1 MIDFSDKP
9 LSLKIAAPVF
19 YVDVIIGILY
29 VFFAVKSLFES
40 PSIDQMAV
48 LGLFIYAPFSVFIF
62 MQVAV
67 ILAVGY
73 MILRGMYKWSKA
85 AIVAGVFTVPLALLL
100 ILASVANSTDFR
112 LDLQT
117 SGGVVILLF
126 VFLAPLF
133 MAVVAYH
140 DIKYRLPAT
149 KSKIARST
157 PGIGK

>member
-19 YVDVIIGILY
+19 YIDVIIGVLY

-40 PSIDQMAV
+40 PSIDQMGV
-48 LGLFIYAPFSVFIF
+48 FGLLVYAPFFVFIL
-62 MQVAV
+62 MQIAA
-67 ILAVGY
+67 ILAIGY
-73 MILRGMYKWSKA
+73 LILRSMYKWSKV
-85 AIVAGVFTVPLALLL
+85 AIVAGVFAVPFALLF
-100 ILASVANSTDFR
+100 ILGFIASSAEFR

-117 SGGVVILLF
+117 TTGVAILLF

-140 DIKYRLPAT
+140 DIKYRLPTVKAKT
-149 KSKIARST
+149 TFNKS
-157 PGIGK
+157 